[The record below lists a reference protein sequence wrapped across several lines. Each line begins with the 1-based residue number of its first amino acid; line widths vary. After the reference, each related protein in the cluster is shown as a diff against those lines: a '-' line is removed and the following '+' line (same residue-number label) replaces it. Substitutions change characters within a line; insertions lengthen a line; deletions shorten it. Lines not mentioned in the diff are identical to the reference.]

1 MYVLRS
7 GTVINRIILVA
18 FVLVA
23 FAANSLLCRIALG
36 GQLIDPVSFTSLRLA
51 SGALLLVVLSAHW
64 PEGADSE
71 RHAARPAPGSW
82 ASGFALFAYAAA
94 FSLAY
99 VSLDAGVG
107 ALILF
112 GSVQVT
118 MIAVA
123 FAAGERLSLLQ
134 WVGWVAALGGLA
146 YLALPGSAAPNL
158 MGALLM
164 CVAGIAWG
172 VYSVRGKR
180 VSRPVAM
187 TAGNFARATPMALL
201 ASVIAL
207 KTLHLQPM
215 GIVLALV
222 SGTITSG
229 LGYVLWYRAL
239 PWLSTMQASVLQLT
253 VPVIAAAG
261 GILLLGE
268 QVSSRLLLSG
278 AMIIGGV
285 ALVIVMPRRAS
296 AG

>member
-1 MYVLRS
+1 M
-7 GTVINRIILVA
+7 
-18 FVLVA
+18 LVA
-23 FAANSLLCRIALG
+23 FAANSLLCRLALG
-36 GQLIDPVSFTSLRLA
+36 GQLIDPVSFTTLRLA
-51 SGALLLVVLSAHW
+51 SGALLLVLLSRLW
-64 PEGADSE
+64 TEPGGAEASDAQSV
-71 RHAARPAPGSW
+71 AGSW
-82 ASGFALFAYAAA
+82 VSGLALFGYAAT

-112 GSVQVT
+112 GAVQVT
-118 MIAVA
+118 MIGVA
-123 FAAGERLSLLQ
+123 FSAGERLSGLQ
-134 WVGWVAALGGLA
+134 WVGWLAAIGGLA
-146 YLALPGSAAPNL
+146 YLALPGSAAPSL
-158 MGALLM
+158 AGALLM

-201 ASVIAL
+201 ASLLAL
-207 KTLHLQPM
+207 SSLQMQPM
-215 GIVLALV
+215 GVALALL

-261 GILLLGE
+261 GIFLLAE
-268 QVSSRLLLSG
+268 QVSARLLLSG
-278 AMIIGGV
+278 ALILGGV
-285 ALVIVMPRRAS
+285 ALVITMPRATS
-296 AG
+296 PD